1 MSRENNP
8 QKKPSPGNN
17 KDSEVA
23 ESKKTKK

>member
-23 ESKKTKK
+23 ESKKAKK

>member
-1 MSRENNP
+1 MSRENNS

-23 ESKKTKK
+23 ESKKNKK

>member
-8 QKKPSPGNN
+8 NKKPSPGNN

-23 ESKKTKK
+23 ESKKNNK